1 MIIELVKEYNR
12 KGELM
17 YYISIDGKMEPG
29 SIQSTMLDAMQTYEN
44 IKSKYTQ
51 ARTEVLVRE
60 EI

>member
-17 YYISIDGKMEPG
+17 YYISIDGKMDTG
-29 SIQSTMLDAMQTYEN
+29 SSQSTMLDAMQTYEN

-51 ARTEVLVRE
+51 ARIEVLVRE

>member
-17 YYISIDGKMEPG
+17 YYISIDGKMETG

-51 ARTEVLVRE
+51 ARIEVLVRE

>member
-17 YYISIDGKMEPG
+17 YYISIDGKMETG
-29 SIQSTMLDAMQTYEN
+29 SIQNTMLDAMQTYEN

>member
-1 MIIELVKEYNR
+1 MTLELVKEYNR

-17 YYISIDGKMEPG
+17 YYISIDGKIETG
-29 SIQSTMLDAMQTYEN
+29 SIRNTMADAIEAYEN
-44 IKSKYTQ
+44 TKLKYTQ

>member
-1 MIIELVKEYNR
+1 MTLELVKEYNR

-17 YYISIDGKMEPG
+17 YYISVDGKMEIG
-29 SIQSTMLDAMQTYEN
+29 SIRNTMMDAMETYEN

>member
-1 MIIELVKEYNR
+1 MIIELVKEYNNR
-12 KGELM
+12 GELM
-17 YYISIDGKMEPG
+17 YYISIDGKMETG